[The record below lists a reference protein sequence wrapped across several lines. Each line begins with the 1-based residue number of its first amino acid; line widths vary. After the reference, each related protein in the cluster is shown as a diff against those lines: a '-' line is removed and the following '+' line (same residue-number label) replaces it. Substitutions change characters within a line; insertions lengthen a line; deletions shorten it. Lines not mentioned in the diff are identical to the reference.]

1 MKCIF
6 KILFSL
12 TLLMGVFSCE
22 KEDITPIC
30 GTNDHDS
37 HDVND
42 FSTRGSVFCAPII
55 DNVTDPDEDEDFD
68 GVDEVV
74 IDNVTD
80 PDEDEDFDSEEI
92 PGTQN

>member
-1 MKCIF
+1 MKNIF

-12 TLLMGVFSCE
+12 TILIGVFSCE
-22 KEDITPIC
+22 KQIIC
-30 GTNDHDS
+30 PNDMDTHSNTRSVVVGGFDE
-37 HDVND
+37 ND
-42 FSTRGSVFCAPII
+42 C
-55 DNVTDPDEDEDFD
+55 VTDPDEDEDFD

-80 PDEDEDFDSEEI
+80 PDEDEDFDSEEV